1 MDKGASGTT
10 RIPGAVHAVSAA
22 VRREGEMNHDILSIA
37 YDKIGEL
44 LRSGQWHS
52 VRGIH
57 LPFLDHVHAT

>member
-1 MDKGASGTT
+1 
-10 RIPGAVHAVSAA
+10 
-22 VRREGEMNHDILSIA
+22 MNHNMFSIT
-37 YDKIGEL
+37 YNKREEL